1 MSRVIEWVVISINTP
16 HPPTKKKKKKE
27 KKGND
32 LYFKIEVLGQYVNH
46 A

>member
-16 HPPTKKKKKKE
+16 HPPNQKEKEKE

-32 LYFKIEVLGQYVNH
+32 LYFKIEVLGQSVKH

>member
-16 HPPTKKKKKKE
+16 PPPNQKNNNNL
-27 KKGND
+27 GID
-32 LYFKIEVLGQYVNH
+32 LYFKIEVLGQSVNH